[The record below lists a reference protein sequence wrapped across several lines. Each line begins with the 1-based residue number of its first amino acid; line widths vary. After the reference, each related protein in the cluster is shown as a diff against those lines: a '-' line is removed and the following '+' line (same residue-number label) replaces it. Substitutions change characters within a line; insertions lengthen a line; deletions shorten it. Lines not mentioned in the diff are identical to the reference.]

1 MDNNVVDINNLTDE
15 TKQKLRDFDEQEAY
29 FLLCEIFANAQASKD
44 YAKLQTDLAEWK
56 KHYPIDLFSENL
68 KRKIKYM
75 LSKEFLDT
83 ILKDFTAFDELSKKD
98 PAVGLE
104 KLRKI
109 LDKAEKHK
117 DKKQLDKDLDK
128 LYKEYPLDF
137 LKEKYPHIVKL
148 LTSQANIDKVLQ
160 KFDSDLAYDELIKI
174 TEHPEEFKNF
184 DEYKNVLEEYQKN
197 FPVDDFS
204 DKYKSQVQTILNE
217 NLDEKKAAELFSISY
232 FDLSNGEVVDLNL
245 TQNFSLLERNARTEF
260 FKIVDNNIDNIPA
273 LYDWTCKYARY
284 INSFDINTKN
294 TIVSS
299 LMKRYYHEL
308 PTLPDY
314 RIPELNDFDDDLSI
328 EDSINDIN
336 KMKKDTVIQLL
347 GILSTGNELSKD
359 DCIRLNSN
367 NKQIKEIAIKSIDYE
382 LFNFMENKE
391 EEELT
396 FDKNTSL
403 YLNPTSSSSGAG
415 GASPIATLDNNVPEI
430 SGEEI
435 ELQNSLDKE
444 PEQVIEQF
452 PTMES
457 DSKEEPNQEENT
469 ELDVQPELEQE
480 QKPAQE
486 IQQAI
491 SLEPK
496 EESKTE
502 VQPIQEPEN
511 EQVQELE
518 CEQIQEPQPEHT
530 KEIKQNLENE
540 QEENIEPN
548 TESHKELEQEPKELT
563 IKLELKEDP
572 ATNVEPKQVPV
583 PTFEKEPEPEIKV
596 KNEPEKELNQPVSQ
610 EPSSNDVEIK
620 VELETG
626 LNKSESKTNEYKKGS
641 AFGKIWD
648 FLNRDISNKRQNNGF
663 ERDDDER

>member
-1 MDNNVVDINNLTDE
+1 
-15 TKQKLRDFDEQEAY
+15 
-29 FLLCEIFANAQASKD
+29 
-44 YAKLQTDLAEWK
+44 
-56 KHYPIDLFSENL
+56 
-68 KRKIKYM
+68 M

-104 KLRKI
+104 KLRKV

-217 NLDEKKAAELFSISY
+217 NLDEKKATELFSISY
-232 FDLSNGEVVDLNL
+232 FDLSNGKVVDLNL

-314 RIPELNDFDDDLSI
+314 RIPELTDFDDDLSI

-336 KMKKDTVIQLL
+336 KMKKNTVIQLL

-359 DCIRLNSN
+359 DCRLSSN

-396 FDKNTSL
+396 FDQNTSL

-415 GASPIATLDNNVPEI
+415 GSSPIATLDNNVPEI

-444 PEQVIEQF
+444 PEPVIEQS

-491 SLEPK
+491 SLEQK
-496 EESKTE
+496 EETKPE

-518 CEQIQEPQPEHT
+518 QEQTQESQPEQT
-530 KEIKQNLENE
+530 KEIKQV
-540 QEENIEPN
+540 
-548 TESHKELEQEPKELT
+548 S
-563 IKLELKEDP
+563 
-572 ATNVEPKQVPV
+572 V

-620 VELETG
+620 VELETE

-641 AFGKIWD
+641 TFGKIWD

-663 ERDDDER
+663 DRDDDER

>member
-15 TKQKLRDFDEQEAY
+15 AKQKLRDFDEQEAY

-83 ILKDFTAFDELSKKD
+83 ILKDFTVFDELSKKD
-98 PAVGLE
+98 PSVGLE
-104 KLRKI
+104 KLRKV

-117 DKKQLDKDLDK
+117 DKKQLERDLDK

-160 KFDSDLAYDELIKI
+160 KFDSDLAYDELIKL

-184 DEYKNVLEEYQKN
+184 DEYKKVLEEYKKN

-204 DKYKSQVQTILNE
+204 DKYKSQIQTILNE
-217 NLDEKKAAELFSISY
+217 NLDEKKAAELFPISY
-232 FDLSNGEVVDLNL
+232 FDLSDGEVVDLNL
-245 TQNFSLLERNARTEF
+245 TQYSSLLERNARTEF

-314 RIPELNDFDDDLSI
+314 RIPELTDFEDDLSL
-328 EDSINDIN
+328 EDSIHDIN

-359 DCIRLNSN
+359 DCRRLSSN
-367 NKQIKEIAIKSIDYE
+367 NKQIKEIAVKSIDYE

-396 FDKNTSL
+396 FDQDTSL

-415 GASPIATLDNNVPEI
+415 GASPMTTLDNNVPEI

-435 ELQNSLDKE
+435 ELQNNLSKE
-444 PEQVIEQF
+444 LEPVIEQS
-452 PTMES
+452 PSMEN
-457 DSKEEPNQEENT
+457 DSIEENSQEENT
-469 ELDVQPELEQE
+469 EFDVQLATDPEQE
-480 QKPAQE
+480 PAQE
-486 IQQAI
+486 IQQNI
-491 SLEPK
+491 RLEPK
-496 EESKTE
+496 EKNK
-502 VQPIQEPEN
+502 PIQEPEQ
-511 EQVQELE
+511 EQT
-518 CEQIQEPQPEHT
+518 QEP
-530 KEIKQNLENE
+530 E
-540 QEENIEPN
+540 QEQTQESEQTFEIEVKEENTSPV
-548 TESHKELEQEPKELT
+548 ELT
-563 IKLELKEDP
+563 
-572 ATNVEPKQVPV
+572 QVSV
-583 PTFEKEPEPEIKV
+583 PTFEKELEPEIKV
-596 KNEPEKELNQPVSQ
+596 KNEPDFNQEKA
-610 EPSSNDVEIK
+610 
-620 VELETG
+620 
-626 LNKSESKTNEYKKGS
+626 NEYKKGNT
-641 AFGKIWD
+641 FGKIWS
-648 FLNRDISNKRQNNGF
+648 FLNRDISNKRQNGGF

>member
-44 YAKLQTDLAEWK
+44 YAKFQTDLAEWK

-104 KLRKI
+104 KLRKV

-217 NLDEKKAAELFSISY
+217 NLDEKKATELFSISY
-232 FDLSNGEVVDLNL
+232 FDLSNGKVVDLNL

-273 LYDWTCKYARY
+273 LYARY

-314 RIPELNDFDDDLSI
+314 RIPELTDFDDDLSI

-336 KMKKDTVIQLL
+336 KMKKNTVIQLL

-359 DCIRLNSN
+359 DCRRLSSN

-396 FDKNTSL
+396 FDQNTSL

-415 GASPIATLDNNVPEI
+415 GSSPIATLDNNVPEI

-444 PEQVIEQF
+444 PEPVIEQS

-491 SLEPK
+491 SLEQK
-496 EESKTE
+496 EETKPE

-518 CEQIQEPQPEHT
+518 QEQTQESQPEQT
-530 KEIKQNLENE
+530 KEIKQV
-540 QEENIEPN
+540 
-548 TESHKELEQEPKELT
+548 S
-563 IKLELKEDP
+563 
-572 ATNVEPKQVPV
+572 V

-620 VELETG
+620 VELETE

-641 AFGKIWD
+641 TFGKIWD

-663 ERDDDER
+663 DRDDDER

>member
-1 MDNNVVDINNLTDE
+1 MGNDVVDMEHISDD
-15 TKQKLRDFDEQEAY
+15 TKSKLRDFDEQEAY
-29 FLLCEIFANAQASKD
+29 FMLCEIFANAQATKD
-44 YAKLQTDLAEWK
+44 YARFQSDLENWK
-56 KHYPIDLFSENL
+56 KRFPIDLFSEDL
-68 KRKIKYM
+68 KKKIKYM
-75 LSKEFLDT
+75 LSKEFLET
-83 ILKDFTAFDELSKKD
+83 ILKDFIAFDELSKKD
-98 PAVGLE
+98 PSVGLE

-109 LDKAEKHK
+109 LDRAEKHK

-148 LTSQANIDKVLQ
+148 LTSQANIVKVLQ

-184 DEYKNVLEEYQKN
+184 DEYRNVLEEYQKI

-217 NLDEKKAAELFSISY
+217 NLDEKKATELFSISY

-314 RIPELNDFDDDLSI
+314 RIPELTDFDDNLSI

-336 KMKKDTVIQLL
+336 KMKKNTVIQLL

-359 DCIRLNSN
+359 DCRRLSSN

-396 FDKNTSL
+396 FDQNTSL

-415 GASPIATLDNNVPEI
+415 GSSPIATLDNNVPEI

-444 PEQVIEQF
+444 PEPVIEQS

-491 SLEPK
+491 ILEQK
-496 EESKTE
+496 EETKPE

-518 CEQIQEPQPEHT
+518 QEQTQESQPEQT
-530 KEIKQNLENE
+530 KEIKQV
-540 QEENIEPN
+540 
-548 TESHKELEQEPKELT
+548 S
-563 IKLELKEDP
+563 
-572 ATNVEPKQVPV
+572 V
-583 PTFEKEPEPEIKV
+583 PTFEKEP
-596 KNEPEKELNQPVSQ
+596 EPEKELNQPVSQ

-620 VELETG
+620 VELETE

-641 AFGKIWD
+641 TFGKIWD

-663 ERDDDER
+663 DRDDDER

>member
-396 FDKNTSL
+396 FDQNTSL

-444 PEQVIEQF
+444 PEPVIEQF

-491 SLEPK
+491 SLEQK

>member
-1 MDNNVVDINNLTDE
+1 
-15 TKQKLRDFDEQEAY
+15 
-29 FLLCEIFANAQASKD
+29 
-44 YAKLQTDLAEWK
+44 
-56 KHYPIDLFSENL
+56 
-68 KRKIKYM
+68 
-75 LSKEFLDT
+75 
-83 ILKDFTAFDELSKKD
+83 
-98 PAVGLE
+98 
-104 KLRKI
+104 
-109 LDKAEKHK
+109 
-117 DKKQLDKDLDK
+117 
-128 LYKEYPLDF
+128 
-137 LKEKYPHIVKL
+137 
-148 LTSQANIDKVLQ
+148 
-160 KFDSDLAYDELIKI
+160 
-174 TEHPEEFKNF
+174 
-184 DEYKNVLEEYQKN
+184 
-197 FPVDDFS
+197 
-204 DKYKSQVQTILNE
+204 
-217 NLDEKKAAELFSISY
+217 
-232 FDLSNGEVVDLNL
+232 
-245 TQNFSLLERNARTEF
+245 
-260 FKIVDNNIDNIPA
+260 
-273 LYDWTCKYARY
+273 
-284 INSFDINTKN
+284 
-294 TIVSS
+294 
-299 LMKRYYHEL
+299 MKRYYHEL

-314 RIPELNDFDDDLSI
+314 RIPELTDFDDDLSI
-328 EDSINDIN
+328 EDCINDIN
-336 KMKKDTVIQLL
+336 KMKKNTVIQLL

-359 DCIRLNSN
+359 DCRRLSSN

-396 FDKNTSL
+396 FDQNTSL

-415 GASPIATLDNNVPEI
+415 GSSPIATLDNNVPEI

-444 PEQVIEQF
+444 PEPVIEQS

-491 SLEPK
+491 SLEQK
-496 EESKTE
+496 EETKPE

-518 CEQIQEPQPEHT
+518 QEQTQESQPEQT
-530 KEIKQNLENE
+530 KEIKQV
-540 QEENIEPN
+540 
-548 TESHKELEQEPKELT
+548 S
-563 IKLELKEDP
+563 
-572 ATNVEPKQVPV
+572 V

-620 VELETG
+620 VELETE

-641 AFGKIWD
+641 TFGKIWD

-663 ERDDDER
+663 DRDDDER

>member
-117 DKKQLDKDLDK
+117 DKKQLNKDLDK

-314 RIPELNDFDDDLSI
+314 RIPELTDFDDDLSI

-359 DCIRLNSN
+359 DCRRLSSN
-367 NKQIKEIAIKSIDYE
+367 NKQIKEIAVKSIDYE

-415 GASPIATLDNNVPEI
+415 GSSPIATLDNNVPEI

-435 ELQNSLDKE
+435 ELQDSLDKE
-444 PEQVIEQF
+444 PEPVIEQS

-457 DSKEEPNQEENT
+457 DSKEEPEENT

-491 SLEPK
+491 SLEQK

-518 CEQIQEPQPEHT
+518 CEQIQEPQPEQT

-548 TESHKELEQEPKELT
+548 TESHKELEQEPKKLT

>member
-104 KLRKI
+104 KLRKV

-314 RIPELNDFDDDLSI
+314 RIPELTDFDDDLSI

-396 FDKNTSL
+396 FDQNTSL

-415 GASPIATLDNNVPEI
+415 GSSPIATLDNNVPEI

-435 ELQNSLDKE
+435 ELQDSLDKE
-444 PEQVIEQF
+444 PEPVIEQS

-491 SLEPK
+491 SLEQK

-502 VQPIQEPEN
+502 VQPIQEHEHEH
-511 EQVQELE
+511 EQTQES
-518 CEQIQEPQPEHT
+518 
-530 KEIKQNLENE
+530 KQAVAFEVE
-540 QEENIEPN
+540 
-548 TESHKELEQEPKELT
+548 
-563 IKLELKEDP
+563 EDP

>member
-44 YAKLQTDLAEWK
+44 YAKFQTDLAEWK

-104 KLRKI
+104 KLRKV

-217 NLDEKKAAELFSISY
+217 NLDEKKATELFSISY

-314 RIPELNDFDDDLSI
+314 RIPELTDFDDDLSI

-396 FDKNTSL
+396 FDQNTSL

-415 GASPIATLDNNVPEI
+415 GSSPIATLDNNVPEI

-444 PEQVIEQF
+444 PEPVIEQS

-491 SLEPK
+491 SLEQK
-496 EESKTE
+496 EETKPE

-518 CEQIQEPQPEHT
+518 QEQTQESQPEQT
-530 KEIKQNLENE
+530 KEIKQV
-540 QEENIEPN
+540 
-548 TESHKELEQEPKELT
+548 S
-563 IKLELKEDP
+563 
-572 ATNVEPKQVPV
+572 V

-620 VELETG
+620 VELETE

-641 AFGKIWD
+641 TFGKIWD

-663 ERDDDER
+663 DRDDDER

>member
-314 RIPELNDFDDDLSI
+314 RIPELTDFDDDLSI

-359 DCIRLNSN
+359 DCIRLSSN
-367 NKQIKEIAIKSIDYE
+367 NKQIKEIAVKSIDYE

-396 FDKNTSL
+396 FDQNTSL

-435 ELQNSLDKE
+435 ELQNNLDKE
-444 PEQVIEQF
+444 PEPVIEQF

-491 SLEPK
+491 SLEQK

-502 VQPIQEPEN
+502 VQPIQEHEHEH
-511 EQVQELE
+511 EQTQES
-518 CEQIQEPQPEHT
+518 
-530 KEIKQNLENE
+530 KQTVAFEV
-540 QEENIEPN
+540 EEE
-548 TESHKELEQEPKELT
+548 
-563 IKLELKEDP
+563 P

-583 PTFEKEPEPEIKV
+583 PTFEQEPEPEIKV

>member
-15 TKQKLRDFDEQEAY
+15 AKQKLRDFDEQEAY

-83 ILKDFTAFDELSKKD
+83 ILKDFTVFDELSKKD
-98 PAVGLE
+98 PSVGLE
-104 KLRKI
+104 KLRKV

-117 DKKQLDKDLDK
+117 DKKQLERDLDK

-160 KFDSDLAYDELIKI
+160 KFDSDLAYDELIKL

-184 DEYKNVLEEYQKN
+184 DEYKKVLEEYKKN

-204 DKYKSQVQTILNE
+204 DKYKSQIQTILNE
-217 NLDEKKAAELFSISY
+217 NLDEKKAAELFPISY
-232 FDLSNGEVVDLNL
+232 FDLSDGEVVDLNL
-245 TQNFSLLERNARTEF
+245 TQYSSLLERNARTEF
-260 FKIVDNNIDNIPA
+260 FKIVDSNIDNIPA

-314 RIPELNDFDDDLSI
+314 KIPELTDFEDDLSL
-328 EDSINDIN
+328 EDSIHDIN

-359 DCIRLNSN
+359 DCRRLSSN
-367 NKQIKEIAIKSIDYE
+367 NKQIKEIAVKSIDYE

-396 FDKNTSL
+396 FDQDTSL

-415 GASPIATLDNNVPEI
+415 GASPMTTLDNNVPEI

-435 ELQNSLDKE
+435 ELQNNLSKE
-444 PEQVIEQF
+444 LEPVIEQS
-452 PTMES
+452 PSMEN
-457 DSKEEPNQEENT
+457 DSIEENSQEENT
-469 ELDVQPELEQE
+469 EFDVQLATDPEQE
-480 QKPAQE
+480 PAQE
-486 IQQAI
+486 IQQNI
-491 SLEPK
+491 RLEPK
-496 EESKTE
+496 EKNK
-502 VQPIQEPEN
+502 PIQEPEQ
-511 EQVQELE
+511 EQTQES
-518 CEQIQEPQPEHT
+518 EQEQTQEP
-530 KEIKQNLENE
+530 E
-540 QEENIEPN
+540 QEQTQESEQTFEIEVKEENTSPV
-548 TESHKELEQEPKELT
+548 
-563 IKLELKEDP
+563 ELK
-572 ATNVEPKQVPV
+572 QVSV
-583 PTFEKEPEPEIKV
+583 PTFEKELEPEIKV
-596 KNEPEKELNQPVSQ
+596 KNEPDFNQEKA
-610 EPSSNDVEIK
+610 
-620 VELETG
+620 
-626 LNKSESKTNEYKKGS
+626 NEYKKGNT
-641 AFGKIWD
+641 FGKIWS
-648 FLNRDISNKRQNNGF
+648 FLNRDISNKRQNGGF

>member
-44 YAKLQTDLAEWK
+44 YAKFQTDLAEWK

-104 KLRKI
+104 KLRKV

-117 DKKQLDKDLDK
+117 DKKQLDNSYLYNEAEGYYDLDK

-217 NLDEKKAAELFSISY
+217 NLDEKKATELFSISY
-232 FDLSNGEVVDLNL
+232 FDLSNGKVVDLNL

-314 RIPELNDFDDDLSI
+314 RIPELTDFDDDLSI

-336 KMKKDTVIQLL
+336 KMKKNTVIQLL

-359 DCIRLNSN
+359 DCRRLSSN

-396 FDKNTSL
+396 FDQNTSL

-415 GASPIATLDNNVPEI
+415 GSSPIATLDNNVPEI

-444 PEQVIEQF
+444 PEPVIEQS

-491 SLEPK
+491 SLEQK
-496 EESKTE
+496 EETKPE

-518 CEQIQEPQPEHT
+518 QEQTQESQPEQT
-530 KEIKQNLENE
+530 KEIKQV
-540 QEENIEPN
+540 
-548 TESHKELEQEPKELT
+548 S
-563 IKLELKEDP
+563 
-572 ATNVEPKQVPV
+572 V

-620 VELETG
+620 VELETE

-641 AFGKIWD
+641 TFGKIWD

-663 ERDDDER
+663 DRDDDER

>member
-1 MDNNVVDINNLTDE
+1 M
-15 TKQKLRDFDEQEAY
+15 
-29 FLLCEIFANAQASKD
+29 
-44 YAKLQTDLAEWK
+44 
-56 KHYPIDLFSENL
+56 
-68 KRKIKYM
+68 
-75 LSKEFLDT
+75 
-83 ILKDFTAFDELSKKD
+83 
-98 PAVGLE
+98 
-104 KLRKI
+104 
-109 LDKAEKHK
+109 
-117 DKKQLDKDLDK
+117 
-128 LYKEYPLDF
+128 
-137 LKEKYPHIVKL
+137 KEKYPHIVKL

-184 DEYKNVLEEYQKN
+184 DEYKNVLEEYQKD

-204 DKYKSQVQTILNE
+204 DKYKSQVQNILNE
-217 NLDEKKAAELFSISY
+217 NLDEKKATELFSISY

-314 RIPELNDFDDDLSI
+314 RIPELTDFDDDLSI
-328 EDSINDIN
+328 EDCINDIN
-336 KMKKDTVIQLL
+336 KMKKNTVIQLL

-359 DCIRLNSN
+359 DCRRLSSN

-396 FDKNTSL
+396 FDQNTSL

-415 GASPIATLDNNVPEI
+415 GSSPIATLDNNVPEI

-444 PEQVIEQF
+444 PEPVIEQS

-491 SLEPK
+491 SLEQK
-496 EESKTE
+496 EETKPE

-518 CEQIQEPQPEHT
+518 QEQTQKSQPEQT
-530 KEIKQNLENE
+530 KEIKQV
-540 QEENIEPN
+540 
-548 TESHKELEQEPKELT
+548 S
-563 IKLELKEDP
+563 
-572 ATNVEPKQVPV
+572 V

-620 VELETG
+620 VELETE

-641 AFGKIWD
+641 TFGKIWD

-663 ERDDDER
+663 DRDDDER

>member
-396 FDKNTSL
+396 FDQNTYL

-444 PEQVIEQF
+444 PEPVIEQF

-491 SLEPK
+491 SLEQK